1 MEVIFLAYWAVLFF
15 VACEIY
21 NRSGTD
27 NNINRLIWPNW
38 YSPKYLCT
46 QSNLCMNRVAYNYHS
61 VNVISLNL
69 FQSDHIRRLSL
80 HCTRISRTSSRF
92 EFKVKG
98 TATLFLTGVYPQLW
112 GRSMLQLSRIL
123 AAGSHRAKGF
133 FFVKSLFLFTLC
145 TKYCMIYQKFKKK
158 RGMHQ

>member
-1 MEVIFLAYWAVLFF
+1 MRYTIEAACVI
-15 VACEIY
+15 
-21 NRSGTD
+21 TD

-38 YSPKYLCT
+38 YSPKYLYT

-69 FQSDHIRRLSL
+69 FQSDHIKRLTL
-80 HCTRISRTSSRF
+80 HCTRISRASSRF

-98 TATLFLTGVYPQLW
+98 TVTLFLTGVHPQLW

-133 FFVKSLFLFTLC
+133 FVKSLFLFTLC
-145 TKYCMIYQKFKKK
+145 TKYYMIHQKFKKK